1 MRRGGEVEIGVDLCN
16 CCKGKTKRLGLH
28 GHVVRSK
35 YNVGRPR
42 RNGCPQHTVL
52 HALQKISSV
61 ILLNMKIEKL
71 KGREKTRDYLGLV

>member
-1 MRRGGEVEIGVDLCN
+1 MQLLFKYPIEIGIDLCN

-35 YNVGRPR
+35 YNVGRPG

-52 HALQKISSV
+52 HALQK
-61 ILLNMKIEKL
+61 KI
-71 KGREKTRDYLGLV
+71 